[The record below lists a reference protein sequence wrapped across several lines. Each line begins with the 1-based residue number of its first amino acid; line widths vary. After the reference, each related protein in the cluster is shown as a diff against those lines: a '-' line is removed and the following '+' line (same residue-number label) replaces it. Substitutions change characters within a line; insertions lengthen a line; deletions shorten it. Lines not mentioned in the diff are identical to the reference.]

1 MPLKID
7 PTSLP
12 DTPHLRHEA
21 ALWTNGALWV
31 AGIDE
36 AGRGALAGPVAAAA
50 VVLPQTPGLKKD
62 LAGVRDSK
70 EMTPAARETWSHVIR
85 EIAVTCAVGTA
96 SAKEIDALG
105 IVPATRLASSRALDG
120 LDVCPDCL
128 LLDYLNLPDVILTQI
143 SLIKGDM
150 RSLSIAAASVL
161 AKTARDAILIEMD
174 ESYPGYGFAAHKG
187 YGTASHCEAIQN
199 LGPSPVHRFSFAPIR
214 DLQLDILQSSIFSKC
229 QFDV

>member
-1 MPLKID
+1 MPQKID
-7 PTSLP
+7 PASLP

-50 VVLPQTPGLKKD
+50 VILPQTPGLKKD

-70 EMTPAARETWSHVIR
+70 EMTPAAREAWSHVIR
-85 EIAVTCAVGTA
+85 GLAVTCAVGTA
-96 SAKEIDALG
+96 SAQEIDAIG
-105 IVPATRLASSRALDG
+105 IVPATRLASSRALDD

-128 LLDYLNLPDVILTQI
+128 LLDYLNLPDVIITQI
-143 SLIKGDM
+143 SLVKGDM

-161 AKTARDAILIEMD
+161 AKTARDAILLEMD
-174 ESYPGYGFAAHKG
+174 ERYPGYGFAAHKG
-187 YGTASHCEAIQN
+187 YGTASHREAIQN

-214 DLQLDILQSSIFSKC
+214 DLH
-229 QFDV
+229 